1 MIPVE
6 LIGLQDYSCLF
17 GKDPAFERHL
27 RRRLAAVKNDYKA
40 FLRCLYEEIQSVI
53 LVLQSNPQRR
63 TDDCEDRLTDEL
75 VSNLST
81 AGYTA
86 THGRSAGGH
95 VDITVACGDFTWIG
109 EAKKY
114 HSTTAV
120 YEGFLQLTTRYRPAN
135 GNFEQN
141 QGGLLIYITD
151 NPDAK
156 KLMNDWLV
164 ALREKAIDGYSYS
177 DCSDHYLSFISQHKH
192 EVTGEP
198 FIVRH
203 IPLLLYFDPKDKSG
217 RNRKTGK
224 KKSPPGNPRA

>member
-6 LIGLQDYSCLF
+6 LIGLQEYTCLF
-17 GKDPAFERHL
+17 GKDAAFERHL
-27 RRRLAAVKNDYKA
+27 RRRAAVVKNDYKA
-40 FLRCLYEEIQSVI
+40 FLQCLYDEIQSVI
-53 LVLQSNPQRR
+53 QVLQSNPQRR

-75 VSNLST
+75 VSNLNT

-86 THGRSAGGH
+86 THGRSSGGH
-95 VDITVACGDFTWIG
+95 VDITVACGDFTWIA

-114 HSTTAV
+114 HSTSAV

-151 NPDAK
+151 NSDAK
-156 KLMNDWLV
+156 KLMDNWKSVLQGKSI
-164 ALREKAIDGYSYS
+164 EGYSES
-177 DCSDHYLSFISQHKH
+177 ICTDHYLSFISQHKH

-198 FIVRH
+198 FIIRH
-203 IPLLLYFDPKDKSG
+203 IPLLLYFAPKDKSG
-217 RNRKTGK
+217 RQRRTRKN
-224 KKSPPGNPRA
+224 SAQSNQPA